1 MEEHSSDDESQ
12 ASSHKGKRLKIESK
26 PNIMMDHD
34 NERDDDERMDQ
45 RDVEINNNKLELS
58 KLNFKA
64 NNDAL

>member
-1 MEEHSSDDESQ
+1 
-12 ASSHKGKRLKIESK
+12 
-26 PNIMMDHD
+26 MMDHD

-45 RDVEINNNKLELS
+45 RDVEINKNKLELS

>member
-1 MEEHSSDDESQ
+1 M
-12 ASSHKGKRLKIESK
+12 KIESK

-34 NERDDDERMDQ
+34 NERDDDERMDE
-45 RDVEINNNKLELS
+45 RDVEVNNNKLELS